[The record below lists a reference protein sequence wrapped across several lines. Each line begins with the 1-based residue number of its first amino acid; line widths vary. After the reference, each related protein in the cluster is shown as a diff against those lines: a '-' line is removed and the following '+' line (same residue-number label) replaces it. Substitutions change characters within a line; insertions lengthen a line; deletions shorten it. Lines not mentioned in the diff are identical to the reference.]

1 MNINDDEE
9 VRAQFRAVREHDA
22 QHHPDFRVLWDRVSS
37 HSQGTGPRRVAQ
49 LWTVAI
55 AAACVVL
62 AVTFAARRPRRGDV
76 VPSDARPMSPISE
89 WRSPTQV
96 FLQTPGLQL
105 LSPPRLISSVL
116 DGVTHAALQRKG
128 E

>member
-1 MNINDDEE
+1 VNINDDEE

-22 QHHPDFRVLWDRVSS
+22 QQKPDFRVLLDRISS
-37 HSQGTGPRRVAQ
+37 HSRSTGRSRAAQ
-49 LWTVAI
+49 LWILAI

-62 AVTFAARRPRRGDV
+62 AVTFAARQPRPDDV
-76 VPSDARPMSPISE
+76 VPADTRSMSPISE

-96 FLQTPGLQL
+96 FLQTPGLPL
-105 LSPPRLISSVL
+105 LSSPRLLSSVL